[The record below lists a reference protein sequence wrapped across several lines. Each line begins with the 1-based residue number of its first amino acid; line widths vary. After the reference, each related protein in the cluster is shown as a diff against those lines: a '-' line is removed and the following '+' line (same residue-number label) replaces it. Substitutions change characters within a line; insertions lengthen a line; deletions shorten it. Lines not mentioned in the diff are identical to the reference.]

1 MSSTASNVTATPPVD
16 TLETIFFKATSPIH
30 KSADPNLINL
40 FCSKVNS
47 EPEGHHQAIRLISH
61 KIQSPQEY
69 EALRTLELLDVCVQS
84 CGRRFHQEIGKFR
97 FLNEMIKLVSPKYL
111 ANHTSEKVKKKVIE
125 LLYSWTQS
133 LPSETKINEAYQM
146 LKRQS
151 IITEDPTYVIKSSTT
166 VLPKKTKSIFDADE
180 EKSKTL
186 QRLLKSRKP
195 EDLEQ
200 ANALI
205 KSLVK
210 KDEEKIEK
218 LSNRATELEKVQ
230 NNVRV
235 LSEMLIHYNHSTVTE
250 AEKETMS
257 YLHEELEKFRPILFR
272 LATESEDGDE
282 GLGEILSASD
292 SLSRVLAQY
301 DRLVRQDNDNKD
313 DTVLPLFDNILPV
326 SASSNPHTLIDL
338 ADNSHNPTNN
348 IKSSTNELD
357 ELFGSIAVSSDNKIH
372 IESSNSTG
380 NLNPIDDC
388 LPIFP
393 ITNANKTTSSI
404 TNTNEG
410 ATTKK
415 GELFHDLQDLLFD
428 QSTGQKIS
436 STKTSFQTIGSN
448 QNKIPLNEI
457 KGSSSLKSLE
467 TEYVFPIISLESIRP
482 SSVNPSINI
491 KLIHQT
497 GVHCVLHIA
506 RDSPRPDVI
515 VSVLSVTNT
524 NTSNAINNFHFQ
536 AAVPKNMRIKL
547 QNPSASDLPVY
558 NPILPA
564 QAITQILIVSNPNKE
579 PVRLNYKLSYYL
591 SGEQINESGEID
603 NGFPSSIDLI

>member
-1 MSSTASNVTATPPVD
+1 MSSTASNIKATPAVD
-16 TLETIFFKATSPIH
+16 TLETIFF
-30 KSADPNLINL
+30 
-40 FCSKVNS
+40 NS

-69 EALRTLELLDVCVQS
+69 EAFRTLELLDVCVQS

-151 IITEDPTYVIKSSTT
+151 IITEDPIYVNKSSTT
-166 VLPKKTKSIFDADE
+166 VLPQKTKSIFDADE

-338 ADNSHNPTNN
+338 ADNSNHSTNN
-348 IKSSTNELD
+348 IKSTTNELD
-357 ELFGSIAVSSDNKIH
+357 ELFGSITVSSDNKIH
-372 IESSNSTG
+372 IESSNSAG

-410 ATTKK
+410 GTTKK

-428 QSTGQKIS
+428 QSTGHKIS

-457 KGSSSLKSLE
+457 KSSSSLKSLE
-467 TEYVFPIISLESIRP
+467 TEYVFPIISLESIR
-482 SSVNPSINI
+482 
-491 KLIHQT
+491 
-497 GVHCVLHIA
+497 VHCVLHIA

-515 VSVLSVTNT
+515 VSVLAITNT
-524 NTSNAINNFHFQ
+524 NTSDAINNFHFQ

-547 QNPSASDLPVY
+547 QNPSTSDLPVY
-558 NPILPA
+558 NPILPP

>member
-1 MSSTASNVTATPPVD
+1 QNQLKLLVKT
-16 TLETIFFKATSPIH
+16 TSPIH
-30 KSADPNLINL
+30 KSTDPNLINL

-69 EALRTLELLDVCVQS
+69 EAFRTLELLDVCVQS

-151 IITEDPTYVIKSSTT
+151 IITEDPIYVNKSSTT
-166 VLPKKTKSIFDADE
+166 VLPQKTKSIFDADE

-338 ADNSHNPTNN
+338 ADNSNHSTNN
-348 IKSSTNELD
+348 IKSTTNELD
-357 ELFGSIAVSSDNKIH
+357 ELFGSITVSSDNKIH
-372 IESSNSTG
+372 IESSNSAG

-410 ATTKK
+410 GTTKK

-428 QSTGQKIS
+428 QSTGHKIS

-457 KGSSSLKSLE
+457 KSSSSLKSLE
-467 TEYVFPIISLESIRP
+467 TEYVFPIISLESIR
-482 SSVNPSINI
+482 
-491 KLIHQT
+491 
-497 GVHCVLHIA
+497 VHCVLHIA

-515 VSVLSVTNT
+515 VSVLAITNT
-524 NTSNAINNFHFQ
+524 NTSDAINNFHFQ

-547 QNPSASDLPVY
+547 QNPSTSELPVY
-558 NPILPA
+558 NPILPP

>member
-1 MSSTASNVTATPPVD
+1 MNINCSKFSISI
-16 TLETIFFKATSPIH
+16 TLQLIRIPYNLKLQNQLKLLVKTTSPIH
-30 KSADPNLINL
+30 KSTDPNLINL

-69 EALRTLELLDVCVQS
+69 EAFRTLELLDVCVQS

-151 IITEDPTYVIKSSTT
+151 IITEDPIYVNKSSTT
-166 VLPKKTKSIFDADE
+166 VLPQKTKSIFDADE

-338 ADNSHNPTNN
+338 ADNSNHSTNN
-348 IKSSTNELD
+348 IKSTTNELD
-357 ELFGSIAVSSDNKIH
+357 ELFGSITVSSDNKIH
-372 IESSNSTG
+372 IESSNSAG

-410 ATTKK
+410 GTTKK

-428 QSTGQKIS
+428 QSTGHKIS

-457 KGSSSLKSLE
+457 KSSSSLKSLE
-467 TEYVFPIISLESIRP
+467 TEYVFPIISLESIR
-482 SSVNPSINI
+482 
-491 KLIHQT
+491 
-497 GVHCVLHIA
+497 VHCVLHIA

-515 VSVLSVTNT
+515 VSVLAITNT
-524 NTSNAINNFHFQ
+524 NTSDAINNFHFQ

-547 QNPSASDLPVY
+547 QNPSTSELPVY
-558 NPILPA
+558 NPILPP

>member
-1 MSSTASNVTATPPVD
+1 MISCFSMH
-16 TLETIFFKATSPIH
+16 FKATSPIH
-30 KSADPNLINL
+30 KSADPNLMNL
-40 FCSKVNS
+40 FCSKVNGD
-47 EPEGHHQAIRLISH
+47 PEGHHQAIRLIAH
-61 KIQSPQEY
+61 KIQSPQEH

-125 LLYSWTQS
+125 LLYTWTQS
-133 LPSETKINEAYQM
+133 LPNEVKINEAYQM

-151 IITEDPTYVIKSSTT
+151 IITEDPLYINKPTITPLSQKN
-166 VLPKKTKSIFDADE
+166 KSIFDTDQ

-218 LSNRATELEKVQ
+218 LSNRAIELEKVQ
-230 NNVRV
+230 NNIRV

-257 YLHEELEKFRPILFR
+257 YLRDELEKFRPVLFR

-282 GLGEILSASD
+282 GLGEILLASD
-292 SLSRVLAQY
+292 SLSRVLSQY
-301 DRLVRQDNDNKD
+301 ERLVTQDHYNKD
-313 DTVLPLFDNILPV
+313 DNVLPLFDNNPPV
-326 SASSNPHTLIDL
+326 STNSIPHTLIDL
-338 ADNSHNPTNN
+338 ADISNNSSNKTND
-348 IKSSTNELD
+348 IKSATNELD
-357 ELFGSIAVSSDNKIH
+357 ELFGSIKINSDNKIN
-372 IESSNSTG
+372 SLSLTSNISE
-380 NLNPIDDC
+380 NVDQLDDC

-393 ITNANKTTSSI
+393 ITNTNINTTNNQISSI
-404 TNTNEG
+404 TNKNEG
-410 ATTKK
+410 GTTKR
-415 GELFHDLQDLLFD
+415 GGLFEDLQDLLVD

-436 STKTSFQTIGSN
+436 TKSSFQSTNSN
-448 QNKIPLNEI
+448 SNKIPLNEM
-457 KGSSSLKSLE
+457 KNSSSSKCLE
-467 TEYVFPIISLESIRP
+467 NELTFPIISLESIRP
-482 SSVNPSINI
+482 SSTNPPINI
-491 KLIHQT
+491 KLTHQT
-497 GVHCVLHIA
+497 GLHCLIHIA
-506 RDSPRPDVI
+506 RDSPRSDLI
-515 VSVLSVTNT
+515 VSVLTVTNT
-524 NTSNAINNFHFQ
+524 NTSNTIDHFHFQ
-536 AAVPKNMRIKL
+536 AAVSKNMRIKL
-547 QNPSASDLPVY
+547 QNPSSSDLPVY
-558 NPILPA
+558 NPILPP
-564 QAITQILIVSNPNKE
+564 QAITQIIIISNPNKE
-579 PVRLNYKLSYYL
+579 SVRLSYKLSYYL

>member
-1 MSSTASNVTATPPVD
+1 MSSTASNIKATPAVD
-16 TLETIFFKATSPIH
+16 TLETIFFKTTSPIH
-30 KSADPNLINL
+30 K
-40 FCSKVNS
+40 K
-47 EPEGHHQAIRLISH
+47 PEGHHQAIRLISH

-69 EALRTLELLDVCVQS
+69 EAFRTLELLDVCVQS

-151 IITEDPTYVIKSSTT
+151 IITEDPIYVNKSSTT
-166 VLPKKTKSIFDADE
+166 VLPQKTKSIFDADE

-338 ADNSHNPTNN
+338 ADNSNHSTNN
-348 IKSSTNELD
+348 IKSTTNELD
-357 ELFGSIAVSSDNKIH
+357 ELFGSITVSSDNKIH
-372 IESSNSTG
+372 IESSNSAG

-410 ATTKK
+410 GTTKK

-428 QSTGQKIS
+428 QSTGHKIS
-436 STKTSFQTIGSN
+436 STKT
-448 QNKIPLNEI
+448 
-457 KGSSSLKSLE
+457 
-467 TEYVFPIISLESIRP
+467 
-482 SSVNPSINI
+482 
-491 KLIHQT
+491 
-497 GVHCVLHIA
+497 
-506 RDSPRPDVI
+506 
-515 VSVLSVTNT
+515 
-524 NTSNAINNFHFQ
+524 
-536 AAVPKNMRIKL
+536 
-547 QNPSASDLPVY
+547 
-558 NPILPA
+558 
-564 QAITQILIVSNPNKE
+564 
-579 PVRLNYKLSYYL
+579 YKY
-591 SGEQINESGEID
+591 
-603 NGFPSSIDLI
+603 

>member
-1 MSSTASNVTATPPVD
+1 MSSTASNIKATPAVD
-16 TLETIFFKATSPIH
+16 TLETIFFKTTSPIH
-30 KSADPNLINL
+30 KSTDPNLINL

-69 EALRTLELLDVCVQS
+69 EAFRTLELLDVCVQS

-151 IITEDPTYVIKSSTT
+151 IITEDPIYVNKSSTT
-166 VLPKKTKSIFDADE
+166 VLPQKTKSIFDADE

-338 ADNSHNPTNN
+338 ADNSNHSTNN
-348 IKSSTNELD
+348 IKSTTNELD
-357 ELFGSIAVSSDNKIH
+357 ELFGSITVSSDNKIH
-372 IESSNSTG
+372 IESSNSAG

-393 ITNANKTTSSI
+393 ITNANKTS
-404 TNTNEG
+404 NTRFLII
-410 ATTKK
+410 
-415 GELFHDLQDLLFD
+415 LFIF
-428 QSTGQKIS
+428 
-436 STKTSFQTIGSN
+436 
-448 QNKIPLNEI
+448 
-457 KGSSSLKSLE
+457 
-467 TEYVFPIISLESIRP
+467 Y
-482 SSVNPSINI
+482 
-491 KLIHQT
+491 
-497 GVHCVLHIA
+497 
-506 RDSPRPDVI
+506 
-515 VSVLSVTNT
+515 
-524 NTSNAINNFHFQ
+524 
-536 AAVPKNMRIKL
+536 RI
-547 QNPSASDLPVY
+547 
-558 NPILPA
+558 
-564 QAITQILIVSNPNKE
+564 
-579 PVRLNYKLSYYL
+579 
-591 SGEQINESGEID
+591 
-603 NGFPSSIDLI
+603 